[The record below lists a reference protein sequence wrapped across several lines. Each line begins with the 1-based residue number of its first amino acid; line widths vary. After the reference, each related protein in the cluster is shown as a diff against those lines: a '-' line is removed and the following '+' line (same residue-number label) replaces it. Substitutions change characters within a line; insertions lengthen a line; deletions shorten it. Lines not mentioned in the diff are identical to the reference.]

1 MQPKPSSDTSKPF
14 VPRMRFF
21 MMDLLII
28 TNVGFN
34 VLQGRQID
42 PPGTTLRLLINARPV
57 PEGAVVE
64 VGEAAGNHPRFRQYE
79 GHEIVLLRIEARPFG
94 LPRCQLRDIRE
105 I

>member
-1 MQPKPSSDTSKPF
+1 
-14 VPRMRFF
+14 
-21 MMDLLII
+21 MDLLII

-64 VGEAAGNHPRFRQYE
+64 VGEAAGNHS
-79 GHEIVLLRIEARPFG
+79 
-94 LPRCQLRDIRE
+94 
-105 I
+105 